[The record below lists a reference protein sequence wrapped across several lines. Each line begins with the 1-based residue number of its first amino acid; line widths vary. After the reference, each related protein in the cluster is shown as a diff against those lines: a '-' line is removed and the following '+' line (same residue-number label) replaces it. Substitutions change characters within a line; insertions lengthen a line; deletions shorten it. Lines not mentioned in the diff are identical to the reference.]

1 MTFTTHI
8 RRFFFRGLAVLLPT
22 FLTIWILIWGFRFIQ
37 GNISNHINNAIVDLM
52 MVLHGYQG
60 ETARE
65 SVADFWIR
73 GWGAVT
79 GFIVALM
86 IVLAVG
92 ALLASVIGK
101 TLWKMVERF
110 ILRTPV
116 FKHIYPYVK
125 QITDF
130 LFTEEKL
137 SFSRVVCVEYP
148 RKGIWSLGFVTG
160 SGLKKLNDN
169 LKQEIF
175 TILIPTSPT
184 PFTGFVIM
192 VPKDEVIDLG
202 LTMEEALRF
211 VVSGGVVAPGSD
223 GRLAV
228 SGLPEPTG
236 DSDNINDKPITK

>member
-1 MTFTTHI
+1 
-8 RRFFFRGLAVLLPT
+8 
-22 FLTIWILIWGFRFIQ
+22 
-37 GNISNHINNAIVDLM
+37 M

-60 ETARE
+60 EAARE

-73 GWGAVT
+73 GWGSVT
-79 GFIVALM
+79 GFIVSLL

-137 SFSRVVCVEYP
+137 SFSRVVGVEYP

-160 SGLKKLNDN
+160 SGLKNLNEN

-202 LTMEEALRF
+202 MTMEEALRF

-223 GRLAV
+223 GRLV
-228 SGLPEPTG
+228 ISGLSETAE
-236 DSDNINDKPITK
+236 DSNNTNEKPIIK